1 MLDEIKKKVFKAKPS
16 PSIYDENIIKERIIA
31 PIISE
36 VEEIRF
42 KKEQLRKKGSF
53 KTLPDTNGEDIINN
67 SFEMKLILLS
77 YIYEKSVVVFVRPK
91 SETNIKMLTRIATG
105 VLGENRDIL
114 TLKIDGNK
122 DGNKDENTIYLY
134 RNIKNIN
141 YLLTKKNDISSSQR
155 SKQSARFN
163 YEWIL

>member
-1 MLDEIKKKVFKAKPS
+1 
-16 PSIYDENIIKERIIA
+16 
-31 PIISE
+31 
-36 VEEIRF
+36 
-42 KKEQLRKKGSF
+42 
-53 KTLPDTNGEDIINN
+53 
-67 SFEMKLILLS
+67 MKLILLS

-141 YLLTKKNDISSSQR
+141 YLLTKKNDISSSQDPNNPQG
-155 SKQSARFN
+155 STTNGFF
-163 YEWIL
+163 EILKTIETTF